1 MVIAAACLPFML
13 RLAGELT
20 TGGVTNPRGDSIVGQ
35 QTVERAFHEPPT
47 TLQVVLHDPAGDAT
61 AAVAPIR
68 KALKAFPDVVAVTQR
83 PEWTSADRHTTFL
96 QLGLRTGNDDTQDLL
111 GELRAGLSQAT
122 RVEVDVTGAAALDH
136 DLTRQVLE
144 DAATAELIAFPLLL
158 LVLLL
163 VFRSVVSML
172 VPLVLAGVAL
182 AAARA
187 GGYFL
192 AQATDIS
199 VMYTSAASII
209 GLAVAVDYSLFIVK
223 RYRDE
228 LTRTVDER
236 AALSVAMRTAGR
248 AVLFSGFAVIVA
260 LVALFIPRLVFFTS
274 IGLAG
279 IVVTLVSMA
288 MSMTLLPAIL
298 LLLGRRINVG
308 AIRFGG
314 RGFGTRDGP
323 ARLVGRLVRRP
334 VPLLLALVAFFS
346 LLAWPITAIR
356 MQITVA
362 GTELLP
368 ADSDARQGADR
379 LAADLDPRGLFPLQV
394 VLSADAPEPLLDSV
408 RAATAFA
415 GRQAESG
422 TVRSVAGLD
431 APVLA
436 AGVAGQL
443 PPQAATAFDQLWARD
458 GDRYV
463 SRVLVVPRDGP
474 NSNATHDL
482 VRALRDGL
490 PGVVAS
496 GVDQRVT
503 GATAQGADFDDEIVG
518 SLPAILGT
526 VALVTFVLLARAFR
540 SLLLPLLSLALNTMV
555 VGASLGLLTLVC
567 QLLLGQPINSNT
579 PVLLFAVMFGLS
591 MDYLV
596 IMISRMREHFVAE
609 NDHRS
614 AVVDGL
620 ARTSGL
626 VNGAALIMV
635 AVFVS
640 FLTAEVN
647 IVAQLGLGLA
657 FAVLLDALL
666 VRLLVMPAALL
677 LIGPRVWGRAARP
690 LPERAQ
696 LVTAR

>member
-1 MVIAAACLPFML
+1 VVWLVLAAACLPFML
-13 RLAGELT
+13 RLADELT

-47 TLQVVLHDPAGDAT
+47 TLQVVLHDRDGDAT
-61 AAVAPIR
+61 AAVAPVR
-68 KALKAFPDVVAVTQR
+68 LALKGFPDVVAVTQR

-111 GELRAGLSQAT
+111 GDLRAGLSTAT
-122 RVEVDVTGAAALDH
+122 AVEVHVTGAAALDH
-136 DLTRQVLE
+136 DLTHQVLD
-144 DAATAELIAFPLLL
+144 DATTAELIAFPLLL
-158 LVLLL
+158 VVLLL

-187 GGYFL
+187 VGYFL
-192 AQATDIS
+192 AQATDVS

-236 AALSVAMRTAGR
+236 AALDTAMRTAGR

-298 LLLGRRINVG
+298 LLLGRRVNVG
-308 AIRFGG
+308 AIRFGSAG
-314 RGFGTRDGP
+314 LRTGGGP
-323 ARLVGRLVRRP
+323 ARLVGRLVRKP
-334 VPLLLALVAFFS
+334 VPLLLVLVAFFG

-368 ADSDARQGADR
+368 PDSDARQGADR
-379 LAADLDPRGLFPLQV
+379 LAADLDPSGLFPLQL
-394 VLSADAPEPLLDSV
+394 VLTADAPEPLLDSV
-408 RAATAFA
+408 HAAAAFA
-415 GRQAESG
+415 GRLPGAD
-422 TVRSVAGLD
+422 TVVPVAD
-431 APVLA
+431 
-436 AGVAGQL
+436 
-443 PPQAATAFDQLWARD
+443 PPARD

-463 SRVLVVPRDGP
+463 SRVLVVSREGP

-490 PGVVAS
+490 PRVVSPGVE
-496 GVDQRVT
+496 QRVT
-503 GATAQGADFDDEIVG
+503 GATAQGADFDDAIVG

-540 SLLLPLLSLALNTMV
+540 SVLLPLLSLALNTMV
-555 VGASLGLLTLVC
+555 VGASLGLLTMIC
-567 QLLLGQPINSNT
+567 QFALGQPINSNT

-596 IMISRMREHFVAE
+596 IMISRMREHFLAG
-609 NDHRS
+609 NDHQT
-614 AVVDGL
+614 AVVEGL

-635 AVFVS
+635 AVFAS

-657 FAVLLDALL
+657 IAVLLDALL

-677 LIGPRVWGRAARP
+677 LIGPRVWGRAARGGAVALVESAAP
-690 LPERAQ
+690 
-696 LVTAR
+696 VTAR